1 MSGPLA
7 LHGGGE
13 FLPGDEAF
21 LAAILGRAAE
31 RPGRAAASLVRV
43 VVVPTATARHG
54 PERAAALGTATLQRV
69 AASLGLAAQVDA
81 VMVVDG
87 PSAADPALATALTG
101 ADLIHLPGGDPDVIP
116 ALYPDTAAWSA
127 MRAAWGGGAVIAG
140 ASAGAMALAS
150 LTWTPDG
157 FVPGL
162 GLVPGLLVVPHAD
175 ARSWAE
181 TARRFAADRPPGLGV
196 LGLAERTGVI
206 GRPGEPW
213 LVVGEGKAR
222 WLAPGSMEPIVA
234 AAGETLDLHVD

>member
-1 MSGPLA
+1 MSGLIA

-31 RPGRAAASLVRV
+31 RPGRDAASPVRV

-54 PERAAALGTATLQRV
+54 PQRAAAFGSAALDRV
-69 AASLGLAAQVDA
+69 AASLGLTAQVEA
-81 VMVVDG
+81 AMVVDAS
-87 PSAADPALATALTG
+87 SAADARLATSLAG

-116 ALYPDTAAWSA
+116 SLYPDTAAWSA
-127 MRAAWGGGAVIAG
+127 MRAAWSDGAVLAG
-140 ASAGAMALAS
+140 ASAGAMALAA
-150 LTWTPDG
+150 LTWTPSG

-181 TARRFAADRPPGLGV
+181 TARRFGADRPPGMGA
-196 LGLAERTGVI
+196 LGLAERSGVI
-206 GRPGEPW
+206 GRPGVPW
-213 LVVGEGKAR
+213 LVVGEGEVR
-222 WLAPGSMEPIVA
+222 WLAPGAAEPIVA
-234 AAGETLDLHVD
+234 TAGETLDLAVA